1 MPRVNVI
8 VRSKTS
14 QSARAAQLCGMFDV
28 PPTKESVIK
37 WTANIP
43 IEEKPWSVG
52 LVVGPSG
59 CGKSTIARDLW
70 GDLVDRPLD
79 WSAPA
84 VVDDFGAGYSM
95 DEIAKVCQA
104 VGFNTIPAWLRPF
117 HVLSNGEQFRA
128 SLARRLLESDG
139 LVVVDEFTSVV
150 DRQVAAIGS
159 HAVQKHI
166 RRAGRKFVGVTCH
179 YDVIDW
185 LQPDWTFDPSS
196 GVFEWRSVQPRPQ
209 IEVEIRKAPWSEW
222 RRFAPFHY
230 LTNSLHRAARCFVLY
245 VNGNPAAFAGMI
257 GRPTAGLHG
266 EIAIMGCSRL
276 VTLPDYQGLGF
287 AFALIDKIGAA
298 YKSASL
304 RARTYPA
311 HPALIRA
318 FDRSSK
324 WAMVK
329 KPGRHTRWRSST
341 SQLGSAGGRPCAV
354 FEWAGGPDKE
364 AATALGISYK
374 GRALRGREG

>member
-1 MPRVNVI
+1 MPRVDVV

-28 PPTKESVIK
+28 PPTKESVLK
-37 WTANIP
+37 WTENIP

-166 RRAGRKFVGVTCH
+166 RRAGRQFVGVTCH

-196 GVFEWRSVQPRPQ
+196 SVFEWRSVQPRPQ
-209 IEVEIRKAPWSEW
+209 IEVEIRRVSWSEW

-257 GRPTAGLHG
+257 GRPTKGLHG

-276 VTLPDYQGLGF
+276 VTLPDYQGVGL
-287 AFALIDKIGAA
+287 AFALIDKIAAA
-298 YKSASL
+298 YKSAGL

-318 FDRSSK
+318 FDRSTK
-324 WAMVK
+324 WAMTK
-329 KPGRHTRWRSST
+329 KPGAHSRKSINKP
-341 SQLGSAGGRPCAV
+341 GMGGRPCAV
-354 FEWAGGPDKE
+354 FEWAGGPDKD

-374 GRALRGREG
+374 GRTLRG